1 MRCFALSCNTV
12 QRMNGAS
19 EGPTAPAQPNPPVPL
34 AERRIAILGAGIGGL
49 AAAAALIRRGAR
61 DLTVFEQEPIPFT
74 GASGRNAA
82 IFRPLETDE
91 EITALARESLPL
103 LAALQESAMN
113 PLLVKSGLLML
124 DSQEVNLKR
133 MGSNAEA
140 QGFHS
145 ELTEDARK
153 YCPGVELNHQGPALF
168 SADGGV
174 LDPHEIGL
182 ALMRYLHQHRVKFR
196 FKTKVTRLVVEPLEC
211 APHAERATDGTAPGR
226 LHQGMPHS
234 TCTALELEGGELV
247 SVDDVVL
254 AAGAQSGRLAD
265 AAGSPVP
272 LIPLQRHLGVLETD
286 DEYPSNTPVIWQQDP
301 ELYFRPELRGVLVSP
316 CDEKPQLLGVPQADV
331 TAFEP
336 VSARLGATC
345 PPLASAKIRSHWA
358 CIRTKSLDGRPVI
371 GPDPHVLGLHWLS
384 GLAGFGMTCGLA
396 AGEHLAAH
404 LARNAPHAVFSPRRF
419 LLPA

>member
-1 MRCFALSCNTV
+1 
-12 QRMNGAS
+12 MNGATDRAT
-19 EGPTAPAQPNPPVPL
+19 PPAQSKPPVPL

-49 AAAAALIRRGAR
+49 AAAAALVRRGAR
-61 DLTVFEQEPIPFT
+61 DITVFEQEPIPFT

-91 EITALARESLPL
+91 VLTALAHESLPL

-124 DSQEVNLKR
+124 DSDDAALKQ
-133 MGSNAEA
+133 MEENAKSH
-140 QGFHS
+140 GFHAEPS
-145 ELTEDARK
+145 EDARK
-153 YCPGVELNHQGPALF
+153 YCPGVELNHRGPVLF

-174 LDPHEIGL
+174 LDPHEMGL
-182 ALMRYLHQHRVKFR
+182 ALMRFLHQHRVKFR
-196 FKTKVTRLVVEPLEC
+196 FKTKVARLVVASADSDHGPETHSPPALQ
-211 APHAERATDGTAPGR
+211 GR
-226 LHQGMPHS
+226 LHQGRPHAE
-234 TCTALELEGGELV
+234 CTGLELEDGEIIA
-247 SVDDVVL
+247 VDDVVL
-254 AAGAQSGRLAD
+254 AAGAHSGRLAN

-272 LIPLQRHLGVLETD
+272 LIPLQRHLGVLDTD
-286 DEYPSNTPVIWQQDP
+286 DEYPANTPVIWQQTP

-316 CDEKPQLLGVPQADV
+316 CDEKAQHLGVPQTDLA
-331 TAFEP
+331 AFEP
-336 VSARLGATC
+336 IAARFAELC
-345 PPLASAKIRSHWA
+345 PTLASAKLRSHWA

-371 GPDPHVLGLHWLS
+371 GPDPQVQGLHWLS

-404 LARNAPHAVFSPRRF
+404 LQDNLAHPLFSPRRF